1 VSGNSTLISM
11 DRVTR
16 LYGDV
21 IGVNDISLEL
31 APGAYGL
38 LGPNGA
44 GKTTLLNV
52 ITGRLHPTMGSINIM
67 GFNPWNNAD
76 FYRLVGMCPSVSQ
89 LYPNISAYD
98 WVFYLLKLQ
107 GRSSSQAK
115 KEAEQALDFVK
126 MTAAMHR
133 KMGEYSRGMQQRT
146 KLAQAI
152 AHDPDLLILD
162 EPFSGLDPI
171 GRHDLTELLKHQIKR
186 GKSIIL
192 ASHILH
198 EVEAVTDSF
207 LLIYGGRLLASGSA
221 AEVHAMLVDV
231 PSEISLKCS
240 DPDLLSVHFVADPA
254 VESVQIDRKTSTLTV
269 STKSPKSFYESLS
282 QRVKETG
289 TSISE
294 VRSSDES
301 LQDLFDSLMR
311 IHRGET

>member
-1 VSGNSTLISM
+1 MSNNSSLISM
-11 DRVTR
+11 KQVTR

-31 APGAYGL
+31 PPGAYGL
-38 LGPNGA
+38 LGPNGS
-44 GKTTLLNV
+44 GKTTLLNL
-52 ITGRLHPTMGSINIM
+52 ITGRLHPTIGTISIL
-67 GFNPWNNAD
+67 GLEPWNNAEL
-76 FYRLVGMCPSVSQ
+76 YRHIGMSPSVSQ

-98 WVFYLLKLQ
+98 WVIYLLKLQ
-107 GRSSSQAK
+107 GRSKSQAK
-115 KEAEQALDFVK
+115 KEAERALDLVK

-152 AHDPDLLILD
+152 AHEPELLILD

-171 GRHDLTELLKHQIKR
+171 GRHDLTEILKHQIKQ
-186 GKSIIL
+186 GKSVIL

-221 AEVHAMLVDV
+221 EEVHSMMVDV
-231 PSEISLKCS
+231 PNEISLKCS
-240 DPDLLSVHFVADPA
+240 NPDLLSRHFIGDPA
-254 VESVQIDRKTSTLTV
+254 VESVQIDRESSTLTV
-269 STKSPKSFYESLS
+269 STKSSRSFYEALP
-282 QRVKETG
+282 RWVKETE

-301 LQDLFDSLMR
+301 LQDLFESLLR
-311 IHRGET
+311 IHRGEK